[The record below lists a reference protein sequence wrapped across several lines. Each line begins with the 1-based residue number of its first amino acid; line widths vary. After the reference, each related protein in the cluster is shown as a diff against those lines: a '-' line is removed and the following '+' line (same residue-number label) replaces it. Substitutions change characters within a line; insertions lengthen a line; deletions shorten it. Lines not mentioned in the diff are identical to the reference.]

1 MKFLDVHFHNSFTIS
16 YFYFPVTMVM
26 CRFLCCFIN
35 CAKIK
40 PSSPPQVAETGK
52 KVPPSPLPPK
62 GAEMA
67 KRQPPPKFKGI
78 PVKDG
83 GYVVSKSNKTTA
95 KSTRRRSRY
104 GNDAGGFGGCG
115 GGCGGGGG
123 C

>member
-1 MKFLDVHFHNSFTIS
+1 MLLMSAGLSTYIKSQKNIRWGYLSI
-16 YFYFPVTMVM
+16 Y
-26 CRFLCCFIN
+26 
-35 CAKIK
+35 IK